1 VQTTLGHGNIGTTSG
16 YLHARPDSSSGLKLD
31 PRVVIDGGKVVHWA
45 RRLLRLWIPF
55 TVFCCGA
62 VGVLLYRD
70 LFIFVGIGLVG
81 WAVFVRV
88 LNGRRFHRARGELVW
103 HTMATLDAAT
113 LDAATLDATTR
124 APSPSKRTLISRQ
137 ILHPVFV
144 LFFFFVLYGFVSI
157 FKDLANWLFK

>member
-62 VGVLLYRD
+62 VGVLLYQD
-70 LFIFVGIGLVG
+70 LFIFIGIGLVG

-88 LNGRRFHRARGELVW
+88 LNGRRFHRARGERVW
-103 HTMATLDAAT
+103 HTIATI
-113 LDAATLDATTR
+113 DAATLDATTR
-124 APSPSKRTLISRQ
+124 ASSPSNRRLVWRQ
-137 ILHPVFV
+137 ILDPVFV

>member
-1 VQTTLGHGNIGTTSG
+1 M
-16 YLHARPDSSSGLKLD
+16 R
-31 PRVVIDGGKVVHWA
+31 VIDGGKVVHWA

-113 LDAATLDATTR
+113 LDATTR
-124 APSPSKRTLISRQ
+124 APSPSNRTLVWRQ